1 MKLYLGIKQHY
12 EISTCMELSSLMQG
26 MEFSFL
32 CQLSCEIGK
41 ISKLKSHALLSP

>member
-12 EISTCMELSSLMQG
+12 EISTGIEFSSFMQG

-32 CQLSCEIGK
+32 SQLSCEIGK
-41 ISKLKSHALLSP
+41 NSKA

>member
-12 EISTCMELSSLMQG
+12 EISTCIELSSLMQG

-41 ISKLKSHALLSP
+41 ISKA